1 MKVLVIG
8 GTRFLGAAIVRELL
22 RRKYDVTVFHRG
34 QTNGDVPDEAVHV
47 LGNARDRQRVR
58 EVLSEGGYDG
68 VIDTILQ
75 AADLEW
81 YLPLLR
87 QFTGRLVHCGSTG
100 VYAPA
105 SVLPCREC
113 DPTPCPIELG
123 NFGEKLHQD
132 QLILRF
138 FEDTGFKTCSLRP
151 SNIFG
156 AGDIPLDIWG
166 ARNPKFFARVAA
178 GREITVPN
186 DGRSLLQP
194 VHVED
199 LAPAFCTALE
209 RDEAAGQV
217 YNVSS
222 ERAVTLTGY
231 AELTR
236 ELLGSSSDIGYAPME
251 SILATGKANEA
262 GLRFVVEHMCID
274 IGKAIRELDYR
285 PRFDVREGLRDS
297 LMWMVRTGLLRAS
310 VRT

>member
-8 GTRFLGAAIVRELL
+8 GTRFLGAAIVRELV
-22 RRKYDVTVFHRG
+22 RRKHDVTVFHRG
-34 QTNGDVPDEAVHV
+34 QTAGDVPDEVAHV
-47 LGNARDRQRVR
+47 LGNARERQRVR

-68 VIDTILQ
+68 VVDTILQ

-87 QFTGRLVHCGSTG
+87 QFTGQLVHCGSTG

-105 SVLPCREC
+105 STLPCRES
-113 DPTPCPIELG
+113 DPTPCPIALG
-123 NFGEKLHQD
+123 NFGEKLRQD
-132 QLILRF
+132 EMVLRF
-138 FEDTGFKTCSLRP
+138 FEDTGYKTCSLRP

-186 DGRSLLQP
+186 DGRGLLQP

-199 LAPAFCTALE
+199 LAPAFCAALE
-209 RDEAAGQV
+209 RDEAAGHI

-222 ERAVTLTGY
+222 ERAVTLTRY
-231 AELTR
+231 AELIR
-236 ELLGSSSDIGYAPME
+236 DLLGSSSPIDYAPME
-251 SILATGKANEA
+251 SILATGKAHA
-262 GLRFVVEHMCID
+262 SGLRFVVEHMCID
-274 IGKAIRELDYR
+274 IGEAARALDYA
-285 PRFDVREGLRDS
+285 PRYDVREGLRDS
-297 LMWMVRTGLLRAS
+297 LMWMTRTGLLQAA